1 LLSNY
6 FNMKLSNVALA
17 LFPASV
23 VKVFAEDQ
31 AVIEWEALDE
41 STGETTKDETVQ
53 AVEWAYSDATATK
66 QVIDIGVLNVYEEP
80 VTIYKGVRAE
90 MVPPNTAQGVAV
102 NSHGYSHVS
111 SFQHSGSSF
120 QSGSSFLYGKSG
132 KASGQCLAKNAA
144 CSTADDRCCFGYAC
158 GATIGDYEC
167 KYCGISNERCL
178 ENDDCCEG
186 YVCPYGNAGS
196 DPKYCVAAAHGGSSK
211 SGKSSQ
217 PPTYQT
223 CDFDDNC
230 GVGSVC
236 APSRPSRLVRAIVLG
251 RTRRATEAMI
261 VARASSATDLLAGPT
276 MSVFLVTSEDVGSL
290 MWNKWVLASDK
301 EDGRRRMGSTSM
313 SVD

>member
-1 LLSNY
+1 
-6 FNMKLSNVALA
+6 MKLSNVALA

-23 VKVFAEDQ
+23 AKVFAEDQ

-66 QVIDIGVLNVYEEP
+66 QVIDIGVLNVYEDP

-132 KASGQCLAKNAA
+132 KASGQCLAKYAD
-144 CSTADDRCCFGYAC
+144 CSTADDRCCFGYEC
-158 GATIGDYEC
+158 DDRRNGDYEC
-167 KYCGISNERCL
+167 LHCRISNERCWK
-178 ENDDCCEG
+178 NDDCCEG
-186 YVCPYGNAGS
+186 YVCPYGNGFG
-196 DPKYCVAAAHGGSSK
+196 PKYCVAAAHGGFSK

-217 PPTYQT
+217 PTEPTYQT
-223 CDFDDNC
+223 CEFDNDC

-236 APSRPSRLVRAIVLG
+236 AVSDFENKYCVY
-251 RTRRATEAMI
+251 
-261 VARASSATDLLAGPT
+261 
-276 MSVFLVTSEDVGSL
+276 VGSSVGSSKSAKSSGGSYCVRENQACKRSHDCCSGL
-290 MWNKWVLASDK
+290 YC
-301 EDGRRRMGSTSM
+301 DGGFDDYGDGNGICRIRT
-313 SVD
+313 

>member
-1 LLSNY
+1 
-6 FNMKLSNVALA
+6 MKLSNVALA

-66 QVIDIGVLNVYEEP
+66 QVIDIGILNVYEEP

-120 QSGSSFLYGKSG
+120 QSGSSFVYGKSG

-158 GATIGDYEC
+158 DNGETIGDYEC
-167 KYCGISNERCL
+167 KYCGISNEHCL

-236 APSRPSRLVRAIVLG
+236 AVFDIDFSTDPDEITKYCVSLG
-251 RTRRATEAMI
+251 SSKSAKSSG
-261 VARASSATDLLAGPT
+261 ASYCAGENQACNRSHDCCSGLQCNGPIGGT
-276 MSVFLVTSEDVGSL
+276 NNVCVPR
-290 MWNKWVLASDK
+290 N
-301 EDGRRRMGSTSM
+301 
-313 SVD
+313 